1 MYKIGDTAYII
12 LNNKN
17 ITEVTISKIN
27 GNLYI
32 VRFNNGGGIQVP
44 KGRLFSTREL
54 AEEYIKNH
62 TVQPN
67 QPSQTNPTQP
77 INPAKPTKSIIDS
90 MKYNAQLL

>member
-17 ITEVTISKIN
+17 ITEVTISKIS

-44 KGRLFSTREL
+44 KGRLFSSREL

-62 TVQPN
+62 TVQP
-67 QPSQTNPTQP
+67 SQTNTTQP
-77 INPAKPTKSIIDS
+77 INQTKPTKSIIDS